1 MKVSIIGHLEGQCA
15 DLAETVLEKRLW
27 FTIVAQ
33 IDLVLAE
40 SLDALN
46 ALFIFLVA
54 LVGLIDIIVF
64 VISVKF

>member
-1 MKVSIIGHLEGQCA
+1 MKVSIIGHLEDQYA
-15 DLAETVLEKRLW
+15 DLAEAALEKRLW
-27 FTIVAQ
+27 FAVVAQ